1 MRRRNLIG
9 RTISRLRSEQNW
21 SQNDLA
27 TRLQLAGV
35 DISRDMIARVELG
48 LTKVSDELIQ
58 GLQLAFRVPI
68 ARLFPLYVQDKDH
81 EFAKREKSPATRKT
95 NQRRRS

>member
-35 DISRDMIARVELG
+35 DISRDMIARIELG
-48 LTKVSDELIQ
+48 LTKVGDELIV
-58 GLQLAFRVPI
+58 GLQRVFRVPI
-68 ARLFPLYVQDKDH
+68 TRLFPRSVQDQDH
-81 EFAKREKSPATRKT
+81 EFAKCEKNPATRKP

>member
-21 SQNDLA
+21 SQSDLA
-27 TRLQLAGV
+27 TRLQLEGV

-48 LTKVSDELIQ
+48 LTKVSDELIE
-58 GLQLAFRVPI
+58 GLQRAFRVPI
-68 ARLFPLYVQDKDH
+68 ARLFPLYVQDQDH
-81 EFAKREKSPATRKT
+81 QFAQREQNLATRKP